1 MTFALRSSLRRLSR
15 SCGSAEVSTMT
26 VVTFSGV
33 PRVGGRVIVGR
44 MGWILWVV
52 KVSFTREVM
61 REDLPVPSSPQTQMR
76 TGGC

>member
-1 MTFALRSSLRRLSR
+1 
-15 SCGSAEVSTMT
+15 MT